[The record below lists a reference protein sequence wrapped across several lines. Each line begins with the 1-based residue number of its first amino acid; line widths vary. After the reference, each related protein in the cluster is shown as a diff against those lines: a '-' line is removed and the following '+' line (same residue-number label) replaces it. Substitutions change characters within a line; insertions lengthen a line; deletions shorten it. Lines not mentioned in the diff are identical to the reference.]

1 MASSPLTSK
10 SFHHARSISLP
21 YRPHPLVL
29 LFDEHLRSLSNSEAT
44 SSSIGKSLSGLE
56 NMYDGLDDLLLL
68 PHAQQA
74 LAQKHHEKLMEEVL
88 DGYVRLLDVCAT
100 AKDVSS
106 QAKQDV
112 QNLLSALRRRRN
124 TNDFAGYIA
133 SRKKAK
139 KMIRNA
145 LKDLKCIK
153 SKHVLDFE
161 KEHENLEIISYLN
174 EVEAATFGVFES
186 LLSHIAATKVQS
198 RPVAFSLV
206 SKLMNRKSISSKD
219 EETNA
224 SDFEKFDAALD
235 WLDGTKPSKTDNVI
249 HIKNVQNQLGK
260 MELSIQDLE
269 GGLECLFRR
278 LIKTRVSLLNILNH

>member
-29 LFDEHLRSLSNSEAT
+29 LFDEHLHSLSNSEAT

-124 TNDFAGYIA
+124 TKDFAGYIA

-139 KMIRNA
+139 QVIRNA

-161 KEHENLEIISYLN
+161 KEHENLEIISYL
-174 EVEAATFGVFES
+174 
-186 LLSHIAATKVQS
+186 I
-198 RPVAFSLV
+198 R
-206 SKLMNRKSISSKD
+206 D

-249 HIKNVQNQLGK
+249 HIENVQNQLGK